1 MKNTLSI
8 VEVLIAL
15 RPGAQWV
22 TSITNSIDNDY
33 ETIEWHDEEQ
43 TKPSLAE
50 IKEKYAEMLIEQ
62 PMSRLREYRNKLLS
76 NSDWTQTPDIPETI
90 KTPWTLYRQ
99 QLRDLPS
106 VSNPILDDTWTHPS
120 GVSNVVWPTSP

>member
-1 MKNTLSI
+1 MKNTLTI
-8 VEVLIAL
+8 VEVLTAL

-22 TSITNSIDNDY
+22 VSNTNNIDDDY

>member
-1 MKNTLSI
+1 MKTTLTI

-22 TSITNSIDNDY
+22 TTITDNIDDDY
-33 ETIEWHDEEQ
+33 ETIEWHDEKQ
-43 TKPSLAE
+43 TKPSLVE

-62 PMSRLREYRNKLLS
+62 PMSRLREYRNRLLS

-90 KTPWTLYRQ
+90 KTPWALYRQ

-106 VSNPILDDTWTHPS
+106 VSNPILDDTWNHPS
-120 GVSNVVWPTSP
+120 GVSNVVWPTIP

>member
-8 VEVLIAL
+8 SEVLIAL

-22 TSITNSIDNDY
+22 TSITNSIDDDY

-90 KTPWTLYRQ
+90 KTPWAIYRQ

-106 VSNPILDDTWTHPS
+106 VSNPILDDTWSHPS